1 MDVIDAR
8 IMKCK
13 DITIIVDKKM
23 RERKIKYQKFII
35 RLEDNN
41 PFQAD
46 EFVKIIRKNDFNKL
60 GDLIN
65 SVKNELE
72 QLKDQVKNLHRML
85 DVQEKYIEKVDESEN
100 KGKGILKSLIN

>member
-1 MDVIDAR
+1 
-8 IMKCK
+8 MKCK

-23 RERKIKYQKFII
+23 RERKFQYEKYII

-46 EFVKIIRKNDFNKL
+46 EFVKILRKEDFDKL

-65 SVKNELE
+65 EVKNERD

-85 DVQEKYIEKVDESEN
+85 DVQEKYIEKVDKPES

>member
-1 MDVIDAR
+1 MEVIDAR

-23 RERKIKYQKFII
+23 RERKIEYQKFII

-46 EFVKIIRKNDFNKL
+46 EFVKVMRKSDFDKL

-65 SVKNELE
+65 SVKNERD

-85 DVQEKYIEKVDESEN
+85 DVQEKYIEKIDKIEN
-100 KGKGILKSLIN
+100 NR

>member
-1 MDVIDAR
+1 
-8 IMKCK
+8 MKCK
-13 DITIIVDKKM
+13 DITVIVDKKM
-23 RERKIKYQKFII
+23 RERKFQYEKYII

-46 EFVKIIRKNDFNKL
+46 EFVKILRKEDFDKL

-65 SVKNELE
+65 EVKNERD
-72 QLKDQVKNLHRML
+72 QLKVQVKNLHRML
-85 DVQEKYIEKVDESEN
+85 DVQEKYIEKVDKPES

>member
-23 RERKIKYQKFII
+23 RHHKFEYEKFII

-46 EFVKIIRKNDFNKL
+46 EFVKIIRKTDFDKL
-60 GDLIN
+60 GDLI
-65 SVKNELE
+65 K
-72 QLKDQVKNLHRML
+72 
-85 DVQEKYIEKVDESEN
+85 
-100 KGKGILKSLIN
+100 

>member
-8 IMKCK
+8 ITKCK
-13 DITIIVDKKM
+13 DITTLVDKKM
-23 RERKIKYQKFII
+23 RNRKFEYEKFII

-46 EFVKIIRKNDFNKL
+46 EFVKIIRKNDFDKL

-65 SVKNELE
+65 DVKNERD
-72 QLKDQVKNLHRML
+72 QLKDQVKNLHCML
-85 DVQEKYIEKVDESEN
+85 DVQEKYIEKVDKPDKKS
-100 KGKGILKSLIN
+100 KGVLKSLIG

>member
-1 MDVIDAR
+1 VDVIDAM

-13 DITIIVDKKM
+13 DITVIVDKKM
-23 RERKIKYQKFII
+23 RERKFQYEKYII

-46 EFVKIIRKNDFNKL
+46 EFVKILRKEDFDKL

-65 SVKNELE
+65 EVKNGRD
-72 QLKDQVKNLHRML
+72 QLKDQVKNLHRIL
-85 DVQEKYIEKVDESEN
+85 DVQEKYIEKVDKPES

>member
-13 DITIIVDKKM
+13 DITILVDKKM
-23 RERKIKYQKFII
+23 RNRKIEYQKFII

-46 EFVKIIRKNDFNKL
+46 EFVKIIRKEDFDKL

-65 SVKNELE
+65 SVKNERD
-72 QLKDQVKNLHRML
+72 QLNDQVKNLHRML
-85 DVQEKYIEKVDESEN
+85 DVQEKYIEKVDKPEN
-100 KGKGILKSLIN
+100 NR

>member
-23 RERKIKYQKFII
+23 RNRKIEYQKFII

-46 EFVKIIRKNDFNKL
+46 EFAKIIRKNDFNKL

-65 SVKNELE
+65 SVKNERD

-85 DVQEKYIEKVDESEN
+85 DVQEN
-100 KGKGILKSLIN
+100 

>member
-1 MDVIDAR
+1 MDVIEAR
-8 IMKCK
+8 ITKCK
-13 DITIIVDKKM
+13 DITILVDKKM
-23 RERKIKYQKFII
+23 RNRKIEYEKFII

-46 EFVKIIRKNDFNKL
+46 EFVKILRKEDFDKL

-65 SVKNELE
+65 EVKNERD
-72 QLKDQVKNLHRML
+72 QLKVQVKNLHRML
-85 DVQEKYIEKVDESEN
+85 DVQEKYIEKVDKPES

>member
-1 MDVIDAR
+1 VDVIDAR

-23 RERKIKYQKFII
+23 RERKFQYEKYII

-46 EFVKIIRKNDFNKL
+46 EFVKILRKEDFDKL

-65 SVKNELE
+65 EVKNERD

-85 DVQEKYIEKVDESEN
+85 DVQEKYIEKVDN
-100 KGKGILKSLIN
+100 LKAKVKRYLKN

>member
-1 MDVIDAR
+1 
-8 IMKCK
+8 MKCK

-23 RERKIKYQKFII
+23 RERKFQYEKYII

-46 EFVKIIRKNDFNKL
+46 EFVKILRKEDFDKL

-65 SVKNELE
+65 EVKNERD

-85 DVQEKYIEKVDESEN
+85 DVQEKYIEKVDKPES
-100 KGKGILKSLIN
+100 KGKGILKSLIS

>member
-1 MDVIDAR
+1 
-8 IMKCK
+8 MKCK
-13 DITIIVDKKM
+13 DITVIVDKKM
-23 RERKIKYQKFII
+23 RERKFQYEKYII

-46 EFVKIIRKNDFNKL
+46 EFVKILRKEDFDKL

-65 SVKNELE
+65 EVKNERD

-85 DVQEKYIEKVDESEN
+85 DVQEKYIEKVDKPES

>member
-1 MDVIDAR
+1 
-8 IMKCK
+8 MKCK
-13 DITIIVDKKM
+13 DITVIVDKKM
-23 RERKIKYQKFII
+23 RERKFQYEKYII

-46 EFVKIIRKNDFNKL
+46 EFVKILRKEDFDKL

-65 SVKNELE
+65 EVKNERD

-85 DVQEKYIEKVDESEN
+85 DVLEKYIEKVDKPES
-100 KGKGILKSLIN
+100 KGKGILKSLIS

>member
-1 MDVIDAR
+1 VDVIDAR

-13 DITIIVDKKM
+13 DITVIVDKKM
-23 RERKIKYQKFII
+23 RERKFQYEKYII

-41 PFQAD
+41 PFKAD
-46 EFVKIIRKNDFNKL
+46 EFVKILRKEDFDKL

-65 SVKNELE
+65 EVKNERD

-85 DVQEKYIEKVDESEN
+85 DVQEKYIEKVDKPKN
-100 KGKGILKSLIN
+100 KGKEILKSLIN